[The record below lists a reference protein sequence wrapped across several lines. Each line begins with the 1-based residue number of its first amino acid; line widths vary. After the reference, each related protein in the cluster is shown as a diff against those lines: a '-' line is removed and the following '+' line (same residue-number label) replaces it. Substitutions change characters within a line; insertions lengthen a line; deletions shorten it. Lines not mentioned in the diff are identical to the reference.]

1 MAKNLHPPEK
11 LLLTGNLKENY
22 RKFKQ
27 QFQIYLTAAG
37 ISNSEEEVKCATLLH
52 VIGPDAIEIF
62 NTFRW
67 NQEGDT
73 RGDDKKLDK
82 VLSKFEKYCSP
93 KSNLTYERHQFN
105 TRNQNDGE
113 SIDSYVTELRILSKS
128 CEFGDLTDSLIKD
141 RLVSGVI
148 KDSVRSRLL
157 RETELTLQKAIDI
170 CRAAETSTQQM
181 KVIQSTSS
189 GATGSN
195 VDIVKKK
202 IVKSKLVKNTDNKPA
217 GSTIKQKCGKCGY
230 KHEPRKCPAF
240 GKLCHNCKKKNHFST
255 VCKNKKMHELQ
266 ENDYDSD
273 IFLDSVETDQNV
285 KDWKV
290 NMKIC
295 GKTVNMKLDTGA
307 QCNVLPY
314 HVYKQISH
322 KPLKASKSRL
332 VSYSGHRL
340 NTVGKVTLLVSTKN
354 KYIPLE
360 FEIVKDKSMPILG
373 LKACLELNLISRL
386 YSLNSNSKTATSEEI
401 LDSYSD
407 IFEGLGCLPTEY
419 KICLDKNAK
428 PVVNPPRKIP
438 YALKNKV
445 KNELSRLEKMRVIK
459 KVTEP
464 TEWVNSLVVVEK
476 PNKSVRLCLDPRE
489 LNKSILREHFPMKT
503 VEEVA
508 AKVKNAKVYSV
519 LDASNGYWQI
529 RLTKD
534 SQKYTTFNSPFGRYK
549 YLRLPFGIKSSSEV
563 FQRTIFQIL
572 ENIDGCEVIADDILI
587 WGQDKEEHNSRL
599 CAVLERIRQANMKL
613 NRDKCKIGLSEVAYV
628 GHTFGPD
635 GLKPSSEKLRAIM
648 EIPEP
653 QNRTELQRFM
663 GTVNYLGK
671 FIPNLSGIN
680 QPLRQLLQKDIAWHW
695 EEAQQQSFD
704 ELKRAITT
712 APVLA
717 YYDEKENIVLSVD
730 SSKDALGACILQNG
744 HPIAYASKSLN
755 KCEQNY
761 AQIEKEMAAIVFGAT
776 KFHEYIYAKG
786 PIHVETDHR
795 PLESI
800 FKKPLS
806 QMSPRIQR
814 MMLKVQKYN
823 LKVQYKSGRE
833 LYIADML
840 SRACI
845 SKDETPICDE
855 KYSMFSI
862 ENLPCSQSKLC
873 ALKEETLKDMELN
886 ILKDTVSRGWPENK
900 RQINPRITQYWNF
913 RDEISYFDG
922 LLLKGKKVIVPRS
935 MQKAIIEQIHQ
946 KSHLGIN
953 KCINRL
959 KDVFFWSGMSAQIKD
974 IISQCS
980 ICNEF
985 RGTQQKEP
993 MLPHEIPTKPWE
1005 ICATDL
1011 FELDKETYIVIADY
1025 FSKFFEVKKISS
1037 SSSKTVINILK
1048 ENFSR
1053 YGIPVILKSDNGPA
1067 YSSSEFRDF
1076 ANSYGFEHITS
1087 SPRYSQSMGFI
1098 EKYVQICKNLLKK
1111 SKKSNSDPYL
1121 AILEYRNTPIEG
1133 INLSPTQ
1140 MLMGRRTRTQLPV
1153 NEKLLNPQYDGVKVQ
1168 NALKE
1173 KQHTQ
1178 KYYYDRGAKPLQQLN
1193 PDDQIR
1199 VRNENKWEPATVESK
1214 AKTPRSYVIRTERG
1228 QKLRRNRRHLMK
1240 TTENRSD
1247 EPEIFYDCQQEV
1259 SNNNNSSSDEQSSNT
1274 VPQDDSKK
1282 YTSSGREVK
1291 LPKRF
1296 EGYSM
1301 MK

>member
-1 MAKNLHPPEK
+1 M
-11 LLLTGNLKENY
+11 
-22 RKFKQ
+22 
-27 QFQIYLTAAG
+27 
-37 ISNSEEEVKCATLLH
+37 
-52 VIGPDAIEIF
+52 
-62 NTFRW
+62 
-67 NQEGDT
+67 
-73 RGDDKKLDK
+73 
-82 VLSKFEKYCSP
+82 
-93 KSNLTYERHQFN
+93 
-105 TRNQNDGE
+105 
-113 SIDSYVTELRILSKS
+113 
-128 CEFGDLTDSLIKD
+128 
-141 RLVSGVI
+141 
-148 KDSVRSRLL
+148 
-157 RETELTLQKAIDI
+157 
-170 CRAAETSTQQM
+170 
-181 KVIQSTSS
+181 
-189 GATGSN
+189 
-195 VDIVKKK
+195 
-202 IVKSKLVKNTDNKPA
+202 
-217 GSTIKQKCGKCGY
+217 
-230 KHEPRKCPAF
+230 
-240 GKLCHNCKKKNHFST
+240 
-255 VCKNKKMHELQ
+255 
-266 ENDYDSD
+266 
-273 IFLDSVETDQNV
+273 
-285 KDWKV
+285 
-290 NMKIC
+290 
-295 GKTVNMKLDTGA
+295 
-307 QCNVLPY
+307 
-314 HVYKQISH
+314 
-322 KPLKASKSRL
+322 
-332 VSYSGHRL
+332 
-340 NTVGKVTLLVSTKN
+340 
-354 KYIPLE
+354 
-360 FEIVKDKSMPILG
+360 
-373 LKACLELNLISRL
+373 
-386 YSLNSNSKTATSEEI
+386 
-401 LDSYSD
+401 
-407 IFEGLGCLPTEY
+407 
-419 KICLDKNAK
+419 
-428 PVVNPPRKIP
+428 
-438 YALKNKV
+438 
-445 KNELSRLEKMRVIK
+445 
-459 KVTEP
+459 
-464 TEWVNSLVVVEK
+464 NSLVVVEK

-508 AKVKNAKVYSV
+508 AKVKNAKIYSV

-563 FQRTIFQIL
+563 FQRTISQIL

-628 GHTFGPD
+628 GHTFRPD

-648 EIPEP
+648 GIPEP

-704 ELKRAITT
+704 ELKRAITS

-717 YYDEKENIVLSVD
+717 YYDEKEDIVLSVD

-845 SKDETPICDE
+845 SKDETSICDE

-862 ENLPCSQSKLC
+862 ENLPCSQSKLSE
-873 ALKEETLKDMELN
+873 LKEETLKDMELN

-900 RQINPRITQYWNF
+900 RQINPGITQYWNF

-922 LLLKGKKVIVPRS
+922 LLLKGEKVIVPRS

-980 ICNEF
+980 ICFEL
-985 RGTQQKEP
+985 RGAQQKEP

-1011 FELDKETYIVIADY
+1011 FELDKDIYIVIAD
-1025 FSKFFEVKKISS
+1025 
-1037 SSSKTVINILK
+1037 
-1048 ENFSR
+1048 
-1053 YGIPVILKSDNGPA
+1053 
-1067 YSSSEFRDF
+1067 
-1076 ANSYGFEHITS
+1076 
-1087 SPRYSQSMGFI
+1087 
-1098 EKYVQICKNLLKK
+1098 
-1111 SKKSNSDPYL
+1111 
-1121 AILEYRNTPIEG
+1121 
-1133 INLSPTQ
+1133 
-1140 MLMGRRTRTQLPV
+1140 
-1153 NEKLLNPQYDGVKVQ
+1153 
-1168 NALKE
+1168 
-1173 KQHTQ
+1173 
-1178 KYYYDRGAKPLQQLN
+1178 
-1193 PDDQIR
+1193 
-1199 VRNENKWEPATVESK
+1199 
-1214 AKTPRSYVIRTERG
+1214 
-1228 QKLRRNRRHLMK
+1228 
-1240 TTENRSD
+1240 
-1247 EPEIFYDCQQEV
+1247 
-1259 SNNNNSSSDEQSSNT
+1259 
-1274 VPQDDSKK
+1274 
-1282 YTSSGREVK
+1282 
-1291 LPKRF
+1291 
-1296 EGYSM
+1296 
-1301 MK
+1301 